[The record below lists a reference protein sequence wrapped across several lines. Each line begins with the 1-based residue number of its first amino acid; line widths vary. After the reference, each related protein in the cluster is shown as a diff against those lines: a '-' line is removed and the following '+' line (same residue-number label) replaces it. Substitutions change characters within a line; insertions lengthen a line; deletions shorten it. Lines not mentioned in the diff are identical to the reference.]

1 MRRLPQLHIERS
13 WQRKC
18 YGERM
23 AQPHPTDHPGLL
35 RIPGPDVTHVS
46 LRLSLLSARDHF
58 NPDSWPQHP
67 LTGNPSFPGWFEI
80 DIDQIGLADGEYEYE
95 FVADGNP
102 VADPYAEALT
112 RFAGY
117 RGLLTITG
125 GKRLGKP
132 FGWDDEFQ
140 PGVNLPNNNQIVIYE
155 MPIKWMAS
163 DPSEN
168 PLVELGTFDKV
179 IYEHLDQLIGLGVNC
194 IELLPIEDTPQTLN
208 WGYGTRFFFAP
219 DYDLGTPVDAKFFV
233 KYCHQRGVR
242 VFLDVVMN
250 MFAPECPLA
259 VLAPSWFQ
267 EAESPDRADYSQDL
281 FHYSSP
287 SYASYFAA
295 REFLCEMGE
304 YWVSEYHVD
313 GYRIDDFKDIDNYE
327 FVQDFRDRATMQ
339 SNQLFPNKPF
349 LVVAEDS
356 NRRFSIT
363 YGDAFNGER
372 VVDGIWNF
380 GYRDEIRKLLTDS
393 IDTYFGEPG
402 RSARVEHLISM
413 EGVWNNL
420 PRSFDPG
427 YGDMTCSVDYITSH
441 DVADAARL
449 MNVILGPMLSSA
461 GLAGNDLEGVKWAVD
476 NADTWSDTRVKDT
489 VLAACVRVFG
499 AFAILLTSVGVPMW
513 LAGEEFGDVHDMSFT
528 DVNPKQEDPV
538 QWQRAAYSSN
548 SLLMNNVG
556 ELVRLRTSH
565 PALQRNEVEA
575 FYFHP
580 QFDDNDAPRVFA
592 YCRTGGQQTGNTGQI
607 IVVANMGAA
616 DYPNYDIPGWPW
628 GNQPLTEIGTMTT
641 GALAFNADSG
651 SLSLALGSFG
661 ARVFKV

>member
-1 MRRLPQLHIERS
+1 ME
-13 WQRKC
+13 
-18 YGERM
+18 
-23 AQPHPTDHPGLL
+23 QPHPTNQLGLL
-35 RIPGPDVTHVS
+35 RIPGPDVS
-46 LRLSLLSARDHF
+46 QIALRLSPLSARDHF
-58 NPDSWPQHP
+58 DPDLWPQHP
-67 LTGNPSFPGWFEI
+67 LSKSSSFPGWWEI
-80 DIDQIGLADGEYEYE
+80 DVDQMGLADGVYEYE
-95 FVADGNP
+95 FVAGGNP
-102 VADPYAEALT
+102 VADPYAEELT

-117 RGLLTITG
+117 RGLLTMSAG
-125 GKRLGKP
+125 QRVRKA
-132 FGWDDEFQ
+132 FGWDDEFK
-140 PGVNLPNNNQIVIYE
+140 PGVDLPNNNQIVVYE
-155 MPIKWMAS
+155 MPIKWMSS

-168 PLVELGTFDKV
+168 PLVELGTFDKL
-179 IYEHLDQLIGLGVNC
+179 IYEHLDQLIALGINC
-194 IELLPIEDTPQTLN
+194 IGLLPIEDTPQTLN

-219 DYDLGTPVDAKFFV
+219 DYDIGTPVDAKFFV

-250 MFAPECPLA
+250 MFATECPLA
-259 VLAPSWFQ
+259 GLAKSWFW
-267 EAESPDRADYSQDL
+267 EPASPGREDFSQDL

-287 SYASYFAA
+287 SYGDYYAA

-313 GYRIDDFKDIDNYE
+313 GYRVDDFKDINNYE
-327 FVQDFRDRATMQ
+327 FVQDFCDRATAQ
-339 SNQLFPNKPF
+339 SKQLFPNKPF

-363 YGDAFNGER
+363 DGDAFDGHR
-372 VVDGIWNF
+372 VVDSIWNF

-393 IDTYFGEPG
+393 IDTNFGEPS

-449 MNVILGPMLSSA
+449 MNVILGPMLASA
-461 GLAGNDLEGVKWAVD
+461 GLAGDDIDGIKWAVD
-476 NADTWSDTRVKDT
+476 NADTWSDTRVRDT
-489 VLAACVRVFG
+489 VLAACRRVFG
-499 AFAILLTSVGVPMW
+499 GFAILMTSVGIPMF

-538 QWQRAAYSSN
+538 QWLRADFSSN
-548 SLLMNNVG
+548 SALLTNVG
-556 ELVRLRTSH
+556 ELIRLRTSH
-565 PALQRNEVEA
+565 PALQRDEVEA

-580 QFDDNDAPRVFA
+580 QFDNNDAPRVFA
-592 YCRTGGQQTGNTGQI
+592 YCRTGGQQVGSTGQV

-616 DYPNYDIPGWPW
+616 NYPNYEIPRWPW
-628 GNQPLTEIGTMTT
+628 GNTPLTEVGSMTT
-641 GALAFNADSG
+641 GALAFDAGTG
-651 SLSLALGSFG
+651 SLNVA
-661 ARVFKV
+661 